1 MTIIISSPSKIEA
14 HCISWWYRRSYCSL
28 HLAHLA
34 TLNLTHECHQFFT
47 ELSVL
52 PGRRRE
58 ISAHRFPSF
67 SCMIEIIWSS
77 SFVQLR
83 LSTCGD
89 SWLCHLS
96 LHCFAFLDFSMRAT
110 LLQLLAPCV
119 LTYLCSF
126 ASSSL
131 VPAIR
136 GWSKDSLVTWFLLLS
151 I

>member
-1 MTIIISSPSKIEA
+1 MINNDMMETIINHHLITIEN
-14 HCISWWYRRSYCSL
+14 RSALDFVIVPQKLLPCL
-28 HLAHLA
+28 HLAHFA
-34 TLNLTHECHQFFT
+34 ILNFTHECHRFFT

-58 ISAHRFPSF
+58 ISAHRFPNF

-96 LHCFAFLDFSMRAT
+96 LHCFAFLDFSIRAT
-110 LLQLLAPCV
+110 LLQLLAPCA

-131 VPAIR
+131 VPAIGR
-136 GWSKDSLVTWFLLLS
+136 
-151 I
+151 